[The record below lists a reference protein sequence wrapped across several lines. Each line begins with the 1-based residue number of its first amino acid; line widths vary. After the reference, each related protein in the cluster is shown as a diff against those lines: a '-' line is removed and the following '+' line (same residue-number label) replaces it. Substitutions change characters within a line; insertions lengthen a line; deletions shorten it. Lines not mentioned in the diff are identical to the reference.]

1 MAFSSVASNFL
12 SPSSGVSPS
21 QSLFFLEL
29 GAQTR
34 SLQSFRPRKL
44 RISCCQKTVQLENE
58 TKQKAYPVKKKRK
71 PRPSFLEQVQSKWS
85 IRTPPL
91 RENFPWQ
98 EEESGGTNQE
108 FEAQRSVFSRD
119 VSSEEESEKSSC
131 VSEPERSQ
139 RINKSILAPWVHG
152 NGRKNVFNSE
162 GSRNIQENV
171 HPKDD
176 GLHGIQEHWPNEDPL
191 VSVVVGYEDLVK
203 EVTENGRSE
212 EEVGEFD
219 DIPIGLSEKNEIL
232 GNEESEDFAAM
243 EDLSTISLEISSEKC
258 SNDANDLMR
267 LPWERKIDEEFVKE
281 EKSRN
286 RNTELAERLIPE
298 PELKRL
304 RNVSL
309 RMVERM
315 KVGAAG
321 VTQALVDAI
330 HEKWKHEE
338 VVKLKFEGPPSKNMR
353 RTHEILESRTGG
365 LVIWR
370 SGSSVVLYRGMT
382 YKLDCVKSYSKHV
395 QGDAGAS
402 GSSQEDSP
410 ESIKVKRLNGAAES
424 FGVYNSKYYNSLS
437 QEEQMDLSELD
448 LLLHELGP
456 RFIDWSGRE
465 PLPVD
470 ADLLPAV
477 VPGFKSPFRLLPYGT
492 RQALRDKE
500 MTYLRRTARLLPPH
514 FALGRNRDLQGL
526 AMAMVKLWEK
536 SAIAKI
542 AIKRGVPNTSNERM
556 AEELKILTGGTLVS
570 RNKEFIVF
578 YRGNDFLPPGVSSAL
593 IEAERST
600 ALQQDEEEQARQRAA
615 MLIDP
620 KAKASKQPL
629 VAGTLAE
636 TIAATSRWG
645 THPNSAEKEKM
656 MRDAAVARHA
666 SMVDSL
672 QRKLAIAKSKI
683 GKAERALQK
692 VLQNQE
698 PESLPTDLETLTDEE
713 RFLFR
718 RIGLSMKPY
727 LLLGR
732 REVFDG
738 TIENMH
744 LHWKYRELVKIIVE
758 RKTFS
763 QVKHIAVSLEA
774 ESGGVLVS
782 MDKTTKG
789 YAIIVYR
796 GKNYQR
802 PLTFRPRNL
811 LTKRQALARSIE
823 LQRREALKHHIL
835 ELEENLEKLKQ
846 ELEEMVTANNNGGE
860 ALALRT
866 DAAASDCNDD
876 EDEETEY
883 NYESS

>member
-1 MAFSSVASNFL
+1 MS
-12 SPSSGVSPS
+12 
-21 QSLFFLEL
+21 
-29 GAQTR
+29 
-34 SLQSFRPRKL
+34 
-44 RISCCQKTVQLENE
+44 
-58 TKQKAYPVKKKRK
+58 
-71 PRPSFLEQVQSKWS
+71 
-85 IRTPPL
+85 
-91 RENFPWQ
+91 
-98 EEESGGTNQE
+98 
-108 FEAQRSVFSRD
+108 
-119 VSSEEESEKSSC
+119 
-131 VSEPERSQ
+131 
-139 RINKSILAPWVHG
+139 
-152 NGRKNVFNSE
+152 
-162 GSRNIQENV
+162 
-171 HPKDD
+171 
-176 GLHGIQEHWPNEDPL
+176 
-191 VSVVVGYEDLVK
+191 
-203 EVTENGRSE
+203 
-212 EEVGEFD
+212 
-219 DIPIGLSEKNEIL
+219 
-232 GNEESEDFAAM
+232 
-243 EDLSTISLEISSEKC
+243 
-258 SNDANDLMR
+258 
-267 LPWERKIDEEFVKE
+267 
-281 EKSRN
+281 
-286 RNTELAERLIPE
+286 
-298 PELKRL
+298 
-304 RNVSL
+304 SL

-330 HEKWKHEE
+330 HEKWKDEE

-353 RTHEILESRTGG
+353 RTHEILENWRFGNME
-365 LVIWR
+365 IWKF
-370 SGSSVVLYRGMT
+370 SSLIQRMT
-382 YKLDCVKSYSKHV
+382 YKLDCVQSYSKHF

-410 ESIKVKRLNGAAES
+410 ESIKVKRLSGAAES
-424 FGVYNSKYYNSLS
+424 SRVYNSKYYNSLS
-437 QEEQMDLSELD
+437 EEEQMDLSELD

-477 VPGFKSPFRLLPYGT
+477 VPGFKTPFRLLPHGT

-526 AMAMVKLWEK
+526 AMAM
-536 SAIAKI
+536 
-542 AIKRGVPNTSNERM
+542 
-556 AEELKILTGGTLVS
+556 ILTGGTLVS

-615 MLIDP
+615 TLIDP
-620 KAKASKQPL
+620 KAKASKRPL

-645 THPNSAEKEKM
+645 TQPNSAEMEKM

-666 SMVDSL
+666 SMVDAL

-683 GKAERALQK
+683 GKAEKALQK

-713 RFLFR
+713 KIFVSS
-718 RIGLSMKPY
+718 IGLSMKPY
-727 LLLGR
+727 LLL
-732 REVFDG
+732 
-738 TIENMH
+738 
-744 LHWKYRELVKIIVE
+744 E
-758 RKTFS
+758 RKTFA

-774 ESGGVLVS
+774 ESGGLLVS
-782 MDKTTKG
+782 VDRTTKG

-802 PLTFRPRNL
+802 PLAFRPRNL

-860 ALALRT
+860 ALASRT

-876 EDEETEY
+876 EDEET
-883 NYESS
+883 NVRLDFQVVVLPDRVLVHVAGGRLQRVPKDESLGTRSNFRWARRQKEDMEQDVHEIPCSKRRHVLMHSNRVGPRKTGTFCEVIQRLDVMGYKDR

>member
-353 RTHEILESRTGG
+353 RTHEILE
-365 LVIWR
+365 
-370 SGSSVVLYRGMT
+370 
-382 YKLDCVKSYSKHV
+382 
-395 QGDAGAS
+395 
-402 GSSQEDSP
+402 
-410 ESIKVKRLNGAAES
+410 
-424 FGVYNSKYYNSLS
+424 
-437 QEEQMDLSELD
+437 
-448 LLLHELGP
+448 
-456 RFIDWSGRE
+456 
-465 PLPVD
+465 
-470 ADLLPAV
+470 
-477 VPGFKSPFRLLPYGT
+477 
-492 RQALRDKE
+492 
-500 MTYLRRTARLLPPH
+500 
-514 FALGRNRDLQGL
+514 
-526 AMAMVKLWEK
+526 
-536 SAIAKI
+536 
-542 AIKRGVPNTSNERM
+542 
-556 AEELKILTGGTLVS
+556 
-570 RNKEFIVF
+570 
-578 YRGNDFLPPGVSSAL
+578 
-593 IEAERST
+593 
-600 ALQQDEEEQARQRAA
+600 
-615 MLIDP
+615 
-620 KAKASKQPL
+620 
-629 VAGTLAE
+629 
-636 TIAATSRWG
+636 
-645 THPNSAEKEKM
+645 
-656 MRDAAVARHA
+656 
-666 SMVDSL
+666 
-672 QRKLAIAKSKI
+672 
-683 GKAERALQK
+683 
-692 VLQNQE
+692 
-698 PESLPTDLETLTDEE
+698 
-713 RFLFR
+713 
-718 RIGLSMKPY
+718 
-727 LLLGR
+727 
-732 REVFDG
+732 
-738 TIENMH
+738 
-744 LHWKYRELVKIIVE
+744 
-758 RKTFS
+758 
-763 QVKHIAVSLEA
+763 
-774 ESGGVLVS
+774 
-782 MDKTTKG
+782 
-789 YAIIVYR
+789 
-796 GKNYQR
+796 
-802 PLTFRPRNL
+802 
-811 LTKRQALARSIE
+811 
-823 LQRREALKHHIL
+823 
-835 ELEENLEKLKQ
+835 
-846 ELEEMVTANNNGGE
+846 
-860 ALALRT
+860 
-866 DAAASDCNDD
+866 
-876 EDEETEY
+876 
-883 NYESS
+883 

>member
-1 MAFSSVASNFL
+1 
-12 SPSSGVSPS
+12 
-21 QSLFFLEL
+21 
-29 GAQTR
+29 
-34 SLQSFRPRKL
+34 
-44 RISCCQKTVQLENE
+44 
-58 TKQKAYPVKKKRK
+58 
-71 PRPSFLEQVQSKWS
+71 
-85 IRTPPL
+85 
-91 RENFPWQ
+91 
-98 EEESGGTNQE
+98 
-108 FEAQRSVFSRD
+108 
-119 VSSEEESEKSSC
+119 
-131 VSEPERSQ
+131 
-139 RINKSILAPWVHG
+139 
-152 NGRKNVFNSE
+152 
-162 GSRNIQENV
+162 
-171 HPKDD
+171 
-176 GLHGIQEHWPNEDPL
+176 
-191 VSVVVGYEDLVK
+191 
-203 EVTENGRSE
+203 
-212 EEVGEFD
+212 
-219 DIPIGLSEKNEIL
+219 
-232 GNEESEDFAAM
+232 M
-243 EDLSTISLEISSEKC
+243 EDSSTTSLDIRSEKC

-330 HEKWKHEE
+330 HEKWKDEE
-338 VVKLKFEGPPSKNMR
+338 VVKLKFEGPSSKNMR

-402 GSSQEDSP
+402 GSYQEDSP

-424 FGVYNSKYYNSLS
+424 SRVLS
-437 QEEQMDLSELD
+437 EKEQMDLSELD

-465 PLPVD
+465 PVPVD

-477 VPGFKSPFRLLPYGT
+477 VPGFKTPFRLLPYGT

-500 MTYLRRTARLLPPH
+500 MTYLRRTARLVPPH
-514 FALGRNRDLQGL
+514 FALGMLERSARSCDGHGKV
-526 AMAMVKLWEK
+526 MGK

-578 YRGNDFLPPGVSSAL
+578 YRGNDFLPPGVSSIL

-615 MLIDP
+615 TLIDP
-620 KAKASKQPL
+620 KAKASKRPL

-645 THPNSAEKEKM
+645 TQPNSAEMEKM

-683 GKAERALQK
+683 GKAEKALQK

-732 REVFDG
+732 REIFDG

-782 MDKTTKG
+782 VDKTTKG

-796 GKNYQR
+796 GKNYR
-802 PLTFRPRNL
+802 SPLAFRPRNL

-823 LQRREALKHHIL
+823 LQRREALKHHIM

-860 ALALRT
+860 ALASRT

-876 EDEETEY
+876 EDEETVRDNLDFY
-883 NYESS
+883 VLIGTHSDSSC